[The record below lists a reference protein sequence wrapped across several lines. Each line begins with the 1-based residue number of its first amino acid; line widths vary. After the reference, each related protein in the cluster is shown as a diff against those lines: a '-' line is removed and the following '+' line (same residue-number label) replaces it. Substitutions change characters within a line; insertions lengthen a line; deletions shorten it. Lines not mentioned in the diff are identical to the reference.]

1 MSGRSAAADEA
12 LAAARLLGDDLLV
25 VNAELVSLFL
35 RYTLDPANG
44 AEQVVRETERAITPL
59 EVAADHAGLVRA
71 WRLQAWVHGTACN
84 YGAAERAVERAVYHA
99 RLAGDRRAETRNLMS
114 FAVSALYGP
123 MPVGQAITLAE
134 RIALDVHGDRRA
146 EGIVL
151 SASAHLRALQ
161 GDFTEARALYSRAR
175 ETLEALGGPVMAATV
190 SLDSARVELLAGDP
204 VAAERELR
212 RDYDVLE
219 SIGERYALSTLAGL
233 LGYAL
238 LQQGRLDAAIAAT
251 EAAEQMAA
259 ADDVESQ
266 SLWRRVRAAAVTAL
280 GAPDEALPL
289 ALAAYDLV
297 VDTDAPLMKAF
308 ALLDLGEVHAAAG
321 SLEEAR
327 RAWQDALVLFEAK
340 EASVPAAMAR
350 DLMDLHAIA
359 YPKQV
364 PGRP

>member
-1 MSGRSAAADEA
+1 MPASCAP
-12 LAAARLLGDDLLV
+12 GD
-25 VNAELVSLFL
+25 
-35 RYTLDPANG
+35 
-44 AEQVVRETERAITPL
+44 
-59 EVAADHAGLVRA
+59 
-71 WRLQAWVHGTACN
+71 LQAWVHGTACN

-151 SASAHLRALQ
+151 SASAHLRALR
-161 GDFTEARALYSRAR
+161 GDFAEARALYSRAR

-280 GAPDEALPL
+280 GAPEEALPL

-308 ALLDLGEVHAAAG
+308 ALLDLGAVHAATG
-321 SLEEAR
+321 SLEEG
-327 RAWQDALVLFEAK
+327 
-340 EASVPAAMAR
+340 PAARGRAR
-350 DLMDLHAIA
+350 LTFSRRRR
-359 YPKQV
+359 
-364 PGRP
+364 RPSLRPWLANCWSCTPLPSRNECRDA

>member
-1 MSGRSAAADEA
+1 
-12 LAAARLLGDDLLV
+12 
-25 VNAELVSLFL
+25 
-35 RYTLDPANG
+35 
-44 AEQVVRETERAITPL
+44 
-59 EVAADHAGLVRA
+59 
-71 WRLQAWVHGTACN
+71 
-84 YGAAERAVERAVYHA
+84 
-99 RLAGDRRAETRNLMS
+99 
-114 FAVSALYGP
+114 
-123 MPVGQAITLAE
+123 
-134 RIALDVHGDRRA
+134 
-146 EGIVL
+146 
-151 SASAHLRALQ
+151 
-161 GDFTEARALYSRAR
+161 
-175 ETLEALGGPVMAATV
+175 MAATV

-238 LQQGRLDAAIAAT
+238 VRQGRLDAAIAAT

-280 GAPDEALPL
+280 GAPEEALPL

-321 SLEEAR
+321 SVEEAQ
-327 RAWQDALVLFEAK
+327 RAWQDALALFDAK

-350 DLMDLHAIA
+350 DLLDLYALPSRNESRDA
-359 YPKQV
+359 
-364 PGRP
+364 